1 MVILLVNTKYI
12 HTKIYTSVA
21 RYLLAG
27 VGRPARVPPRPHD
40 GTGQDMIDSNL
51 NLPDAHVGSARD
63 LESSNWSLNTPC
75 QSGTDCRLSRQAE

>member
-1 MVILLVNTKYI
+1 MSCIASCALYRYATSIHSMVISLVNTRYI
-12 HTKIYTSVA
+12 HSKIYTGVA

-40 GTGQDMIDSNL
+40 GTGQDMIDSDL

-63 LESSNWSLNTPC
+63 RP
-75 QSGTDCRLSRQAE
+75 